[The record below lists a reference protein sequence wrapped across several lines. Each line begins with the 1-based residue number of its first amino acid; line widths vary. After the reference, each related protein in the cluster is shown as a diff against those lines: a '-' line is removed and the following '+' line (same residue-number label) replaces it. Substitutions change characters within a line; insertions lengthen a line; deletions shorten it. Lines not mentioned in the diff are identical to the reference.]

1 VSAPA
6 PPVVGAVG
14 WRQAIATR
22 RLRLVPLTAEDAD
35 ALHAA
40 LDDPGLHAF
49 TGGRP
54 LAREALRERFAALE
68 AGCSPDGAQTWANWV
83 VRRRDA
89 AIGYVQA
96 TVTGRRADVAWVIG
110 RAWQGR
116 GYASEAAA
124 AAAGW
129 LLAAGVEELTAHI
142 HPDHAASAGVA
153 RAAGLAPTGEADAD
167 GEVVWRR
174 VAADGRG

>member
-1 VSAPA
+1 MSAPA
-6 PPVVGAVG
+6 PSVVGASG
-14 WRQAIATR
+14 WRQTIATR
-22 RLRLVPLTAEDAD
+22 RLRLVPLAAADAD
-35 ALHAA
+35 ALHDV
-40 LDDPGLHAF
+40 LDDPCLHAF

-68 AGCSPDGAQTWANWV
+68 AGRSPDGTQTWANWV

-96 TVTGRRADVAWVIG
+96 TITGRRGDLAWVIG
-110 RAWQGR
+110 RPWQRR

-124 AAAGW
+124 AAARW
-129 LLAAGVEELTAHI
+129 LLAAGVDELTAHI

-153 RAAGLAPTGEADAD
+153 RAAGLAPTGEVDGD
-167 GEVVWRR
+167 GEVVWRHI
-174 VAADGRG
+174 AAGGRG